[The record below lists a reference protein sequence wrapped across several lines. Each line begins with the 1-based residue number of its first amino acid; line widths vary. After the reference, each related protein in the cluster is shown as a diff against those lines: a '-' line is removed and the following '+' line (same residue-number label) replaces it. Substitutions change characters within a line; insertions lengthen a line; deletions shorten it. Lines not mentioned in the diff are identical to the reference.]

1 MEDCNDAAIT
11 YLDVDNDGYGSMT
24 IDACGVTSND
34 DCDDSNAGVN
44 AAGIEVCGNGIDE
57 DCSGEDE
64 ACAILGCT
72 DATACNYNAIAT
84 EDDGSC
90 VMPVAEICNG
100 LDDNCDGEVDE
111 FVLNT
116 YFADADGDGF
126 GNMEEVAYA
135 CSTPVG
141 YVNNMEDCNDAA
153 ITYLDA
159 DNDGYGSMTI
169 DACGVEYNDDC
180 DDSNDMVNASGIEVC
195 GNGIDEDCSGSDE
208 VCEIAGCTDMNACN
222 YDANATLE
230 DGTCTYPTESY
241 LNCDGLCLNDGDA
254 DGVCDELE
262 VTGCTDATACNY
274 DAMATEDDGSC
285 ILPMDEVCNDVDD
298 DCDGEVDEFVTTA
311 YYFDG
316 DADGFGDAQEVVF
329 ACSAPAGYV
338 DNADDCDDAIMT
350 FEDLDND
357 GYGSNNL
364 TACGISNNTDCD
376 DNNASINAGTAEVC
390 NDIDDD
396 CDGSIDN
403 GLTFVGYYAD
413 ADLDGYGAGNAS
425 SFCADPGVGYSTTND
440 DCDDMNAGINP
451 GATEI
456 EGNDVDENCDGE
468 VLSVSTTSVMT
479 FQLYPNP
486 TRGML
491 YLEHNANSAVTV
503 TVLDAQGKV
512 VTKESLVQS
521 KWTNDCSNWDAG
533 VYFVRIQGDS
543 FSKKASFIV
552 E

>member
-1 MEDCNDAAIT
+1 
-11 YLDVDNDGYGSMT
+11 
-24 IDACGVTSND
+24 
-34 DCDDSNAGVN
+34 
-44 AAGIEVCGNGIDE
+44 
-57 DCSGEDE
+57 
-64 ACAILGCT
+64 
-72 DATACNYNAIAT
+72 
-84 EDDGSC
+84 
-90 VMPVAEICNG
+90 
-100 LDDNCDGEVDE
+100 
-111 FVLNT
+111 
-116 YFADADGDGF
+116 
-126 GNMEEVAYA
+126 
-135 CSTPVG
+135 
-141 YVNNMEDCNDAA
+141 
-153 ITYLDA
+153 
-159 DNDGYGSMTI
+159 
-169 DACGVEYNDDC
+169 
-180 DDSNDMVNASGIEVC
+180 MVNASGVEVC

-208 VCEIAGCTDMNACN
+208 VCEISGCTDMNACN
-222 YDANATLE
+222 YNANATLE

-262 VTGCTDATACNY
+262 ITGCTDATACNY
-274 DAMATEDDGSC
+274 DAMATDDDGSC

-396 CDGSIDN
+396 CDGSVDN
-403 GLTFVGYYAD
+403 GLTFVGYYGD
-413 ADLDGYGAGNAS
+413 ADMDGYGAGNAS
-425 SFCADPGVGYSTTND
+425 SFCADPGAGYSTTND

-468 VLSVSTTSVMT
+468 VLSVSTMSEMT

-491 YLEHNANSAVTV
+491 YIEHNANSAVTV
-503 TVLDAQGKV
+503 TVFDAQGKV
-512 VTKESLVQS
+512 VSQESLVQF
-521 KWTNDCSNWDAG
+521 KWTKDCSNWEAG
-533 VYFVRIQGDS
+533 VYFVRIQSDS
-543 FSKKASFIV
+543 FNKTASFIV